1 MNNDNQTS
9 PTKKGALTI
18 LSNPWLASLLCVIV
32 FFFLYLFVFRPG
44 YQVDDD
50 ITMIQLV
57 SGALGGVS
65 VPFMVFSNIV
75 LGFILNFLYR
85 LPTNLNWEILI
96 FFGIQFVS
104 TWCLAY
110 IIFSLPLKPIYKF
123 FGIMVVLLSDSIF
136 LLNITFTTT
145 AAFAV
150 ISGFVSILAATYN
163 GFHFPKRMLV
173 FGSLLIVAGS
183 LIRIESFLLVLLLI
197 FPASILI
204 HRFFS
209 PKLLIVILVVTIFV
223 VMLFYLFN
231 ILYVKSSSQW
241 ESFYT
246 YNDVRSQLQDT
257 PRVHLSNVKD
267 TYTDVGWNFNDYRLF
282 MSWFFPD
289 QQLFSLSNLQY
300 LVLHIPGTEKNVF
313 SAAVSY
319 FYPKPVFDDVDSF
332 PYFFM
337 IMAGLLALTIYPSLR
352 KAILPLIL
360 LLLTFLVLI
369 VYLIWT
375 EKVPLRVWDSFLAT
389 ISIFGLFILLW
400 TQLNADQSQPQSQ
413 VRNVFAF
420 IVPGLLCVAT
430 LFALNYAMTTTKL
443 NVQRQAA
450 YQNEL
455 SDIRTLQAQG
465 KIQSNALIVAPAMG
479 IPLVWS
485 NPMFL
490 DLPSAQYIEM
500 GWLTF
505 SPSYYNALHE
515 FNVQSL
521 PAGFYQNDNVYLMV
535 KVNLRAS
542 VVEFIAD
549 HARVVV
555 IPQLIY
561 SPPNYDFDPT
571 YNNVRLYKLILQK

>member
-1 MNNDNQTS
+1 M
-9 PTKKGALTI
+9 
-18 LSNPWLASLLCVIV
+18 
-32 FFFLYLFVFRPG
+32 
-44 YQVDDD
+44 
-50 ITMIQLV
+50 
-57 SGALGGVS
+57 
-65 VPFMVFSNIV
+65 
-75 LGFILNFLYR
+75 
-85 LPTNLNWEILI
+85 
-96 FFGIQFVS
+96 
-104 TWCLAY
+104 
-110 IIFSLPLKPIYKF
+110 
-123 FGIMVVLLSDSIF
+123 
-136 LLNITFTTT
+136 
-145 AAFAV
+145 
-150 ISGFVSILAATYN
+150 
-163 GFHFPKRMLV
+163 
-173 FGSLLIVAGS
+173 
-183 LIRIESFLLVLLLI
+183 
-197 FPASILI
+197 
-204 HRFFS
+204 
-209 PKLLIVILVVTIFV
+209 
-223 VMLFYLFN
+223 
-231 ILYVKSSSQW
+231 
-241 ESFYT
+241 
-246 YNDVRSQLQDT
+246 
-257 PRVHLSNVKD
+257 
-267 TYTDVGWNFNDYRLF
+267 
-282 MSWFFPD
+282 
-289 QQLFSLSNLQY
+289 
-300 LVLHIPGTEKNVF
+300 
-313 SAAVSY
+313 
-319 FYPKPVFDDVDSF
+319 
-332 PYFFM
+332 
-337 IMAGLLALTIYPSLR
+337 
-352 KAILPLIL
+352 
-360 LLLTFLVLI
+360 
-369 VYLIWT
+369 
-375 EKVPLRVWDSFLAT
+375 
-389 ISIFGLFILLW
+389 
-400 TQLNADQSQPQSQ
+400 
-413 VRNVFAF
+413 RNVFAF